1 MDDYKNKVK
10 IQELIDKLDKI
21 GAQRRVSVASNESM
35 DIIFDEICVEQIDG
49 KVVLFG
55 LEGSEDF

>member
-1 MDDYKNKVK
+1 MN
-10 IQELIDKLDKI
+10 IGELIEKLDGI
-21 GAQRRVSVASNESM
+21 GRDKKVSIASDEHL
-35 DIIFDEICVEQIDG
+35 DIVFDEVCIEQINN

>member
-1 MDDYKNKVK
+1 MT
-10 IQELIDKLDKI
+10 IQELIEKLDQVGRSK
-21 GAQRRVSVASNESM
+21 RVSLASNESL
-35 DIIFDEICVEQIDG
+35 DVVYDEVCIENVNG

>member
-1 MDDYKNKVK
+1 MN
-10 IQELIDKLDKI
+10 IAELIEKLDGI
-21 GAQRRVSVASNESM
+21 GRDKRVSLASNEGL
-35 DIIFDEICVEQIDG
+35 DVVYDEVCVTQLND